1 LLNIVT
7 VKHMKLSK
15 LVITGCDSKTNWQ
28 LEWFQLNYW
37 KHNLGLPLQIFDFD
51 TFAPELRGWF
61 KKPAAMIEASKMAD
75 KVIWLDTDCEVRT
88 SIDDMFDLIVPNK
101 LCMVEDKPWTTR
113 TKETWHNS
121 GVVGFEDCPA
131 ILDAWYEEVKITKGR
146 GDQEVLHSMCRDG
159 MTRLIHIHDLPHS
172 YNTLRL
178 DLLDNTAPKDI
189 KIMHWTGAK
198 GNEEIRKQMND

>member
-1 LLNIVT
+1 M

-51 TFAPELRGWF
+51 TFAPELMGWF

-88 SIDDMFDLIVPNK
+88 SIDDMFDLTVFNK
-101 LCMVEDKPWTTR
+101 LTMAEDVPWSKR
-113 TKETWHNS
+113 RGEKWHNS
-121 GVVGFEDCPA
+121 GVVAFENCPQ
-131 ILDAWYEEVKITKGR
+131 ILTKWAKEVR
-146 GDQEVLHSMCRDG
+146 NNPVVGDQEILHSLISHG
-159 MTRLIHIHDLPHS
+159 MTRLMHIEDLPRE